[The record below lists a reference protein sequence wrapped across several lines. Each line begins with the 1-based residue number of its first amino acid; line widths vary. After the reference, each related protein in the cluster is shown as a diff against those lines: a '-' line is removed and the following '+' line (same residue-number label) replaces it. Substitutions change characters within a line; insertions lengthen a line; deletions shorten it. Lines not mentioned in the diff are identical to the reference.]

1 MRYID
6 QLKHEQQEIDTF
18 IASLEDY
25 IDYEGSEVANELI
38 EKLGKGAELLLKQ
51 RKRLSDLI
59 SQEQNAE
66 NELLRYL
73 GIDN

>member
-6 QLKHEQQEIDTF
+6 QLKHDQQEIDTF

-38 EKLGKGAELLLKQ
+38 EMLGKGAELLLKQ

-73 GIDN
+73 DLDN

>member
-6 QLKHEQQEIDTF
+6 QLKHEQQEIDAF

-38 EKLGKGAELLLKQ
+38 ELLGKGAELLLKQ

-73 GIDN
+73 DLDN